1 MKTRYTA
8 IVNYGLGNLF
18 SIKNACNFVGLSSQI
33 TNSKN
38 EISNANAVILP
49 GVGAF
54 KQAMESLQ
62 SLDLIETIINFSKSN
77 RPLLGICLGMQLLFE
92 ESQEFGLHDGL
103 GLVKG
108 KVKRFNVASSLK
120 VPHIGWNSI
129 RKVDDNSW
137 DNNYLKNLKNGDNM
151 YFIHSYYCQP
161 SDSSI
166 IKSKTKYGDLNFCST
181 IIQDNICGMQFHPE
195 RSAVQGLAIYK
206 NLKNMIMKKNR
217 L

>member
-1 MKTRYTA
+1 MKYTA

-108 KVKRFNVASSLK
+108 KVKKFNVFVL
-120 VPHIGWNSI
+120 
-129 RKVDDNSW
+129 
-137 DNNYLKNLKNGDNM
+137 
-151 YFIHSYYCQP
+151 F
-161 SDSSI
+161 
-166 IKSKTKYGDLNFCST
+166 
-181 IIQDNICGMQFHPE
+181 
-195 RSAVQGLAIYK
+195 LAFK
-206 NLKNMIMKKNR
+206 FL
-217 L
+217 

>member
-1 MKTRYTA
+1 MKYIA

-77 RPLLGICLGMQLLFE
+77 RPLLGICLGMQLLLDKSC
-92 ESQEFGLHDGL
+92 ESTTETKGL
-103 GLVKG
+103 
-108 KVKRFNVASSLK
+108 SLISGTCK
-120 VPHIGWNSI
+120 KFDSYSENQIHVPHVGWNNVKKIKII
-129 RKVDDNSW
+129 R
-137 DNNYLKNLKNGDNM
+137 
-151 YFIHSYYCQP
+151 
-161 SDSSI
+161 
-166 IKSKTKYGDLNFCST
+166 
-181 IIQDNICGMQFHPE
+181 NI
-195 RSAVQGLAIYK
+195 
-206 NLKNMIMKKNR
+206 
-217 L
+217 